1 MEMVQNLIRNLS
13 VAEKLQF
20 HSYHTK
26 PVLNFQALFT
36 DGSSNYMNPLEPKT
50 GDEVTV
56 RFRTARENAEHVY
69 LWVNGEKK
77 EMRIASKTERFD
89 FYESS
94 FLMGTR
100 NSGLLF

>member
-50 GDEVTV
+50 GM
-56 RFRTARENAEHVY
+56 
-69 LWVNGEKK
+69 K
-77 EMRIASKTERFD
+77 
-89 FYESS
+89 
-94 FLMGTR
+94 
-100 NSGLLF
+100 

>member
-69 LWVNGEKK
+69 LWVNGEKRK
-77 EMRIASKTERFD
+77 CASHPKQRGLTFMRAASLWEQK
-89 FYESS
+89 
-94 FLMGTR
+94 
-100 NSGLLF
+100 

>member
-50 GDEVTV
+50 GDEVTGSLPDCK
-56 RFRTARENAEHVY
+56 RECRTC
-69 LWVNGEKK
+69 
-77 EMRIASKTERFD
+77 IF
-89 FYESS
+89 
-94 FLMGTR
+94 MGQW
-100 NSGLLF
+100 